1 MKVFV
6 LEGSSGQYDEYR
18 TWIEGAFSKMETLEE
33 YKQKYL
39 ENNERIKQL
48 PCPIDQEI
56 YDQHDW
62 YKKVSDED
70 FERVIEW
77 NSKVN
82 EAKNI
87 DEFYVREMKLDQEF
101 KIKEDE

>member
-39 ENNERIKQL
+39 KNDERIKNS

-62 YKKVSDED
+62 YYKVSDED
-70 FERVIEW
+70 FELVMEW
-77 NSKVN
+77 TTKVN
-82 EAKNI
+82 YAKEFN
-87 DEFYVREMKLDQEF
+87 EFYIREMELDQEF